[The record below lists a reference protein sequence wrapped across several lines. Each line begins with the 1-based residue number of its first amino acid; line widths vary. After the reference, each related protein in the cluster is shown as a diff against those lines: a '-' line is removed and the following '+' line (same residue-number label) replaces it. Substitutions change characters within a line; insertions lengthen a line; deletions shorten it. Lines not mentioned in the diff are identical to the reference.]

1 MPAPRTRAARH
12 GSGRVRRAPDLR
24 ALGVATARCG
34 AKSLVGIG
42 LVAGVGTGV
51 VAVAA
56 DVPAD
61 AFSGDGDP
69 GTSDPVANGVSAELA
84 RSRTADEVS
93 RAALRDE
100 APDAEAVAAP
110 TWQAG
115 VAAHDY
121 GALDVSAVAK
131 PEPKPEPTEAAPEP
145 EPEPTEAAPE
155 PTSTST
161 TTAPTTPDPLVTN
174 SYIAEAQALGLG
186 PNAQRV
192 YSAVRTEFPSLTDIG
207 GYRAGD
213 PGDHGTGHAVD
224 IMCSTTEGDAVAA
237 FLQAHAGE
245 LNIKYLIWKQR
256 IWYPGGT
263 WEWMEDRGSVTQ
275 NHYDHVHVSVY

>member
-1 MPAPRTRAARH
+1 MPTPRTRAARH

-61 AFSGDGDP
+61 AFGGDGEP
-69 GTSDPVANGVSAELA
+69 GTSDPVANGMSAELA
-84 RSRTADEVS
+84 RSRTADGVS
-93 RAALRDE
+93 RSALRDE
-100 APDAEAVAAP
+100 APGADAVAAP

-115 VAAHDY
+115 VARPDY

-131 PEPKPEPTEAAPEP
+131 PEPKPEPEP
-145 EPEPTEAAPE
+145 ELTETAPE
-155 PTSTST
+155 PTPTSTTST
-161 TTAPTTPDPLVTN
+161 TTTAAPTTPDPLVTDA
-174 SYIAEAQALGLG
+174 YLAEAQALGLG

-224 IMCSTTEGDAVAA
+224 IMCSTAEGDAVAA

-245 LNIKYLIWKQR
+245 LNIKYIIWKQR